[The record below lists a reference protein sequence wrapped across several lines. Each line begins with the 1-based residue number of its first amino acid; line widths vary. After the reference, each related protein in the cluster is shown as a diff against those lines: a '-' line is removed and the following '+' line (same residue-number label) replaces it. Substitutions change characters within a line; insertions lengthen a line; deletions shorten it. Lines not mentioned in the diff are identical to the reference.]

1 MSLIPDGFS
10 VKHSIPYPWVNCLK
24 TVTLTAT
31 HTHIAHIWQKP
42 PVFNR
47 PLSSGGSQRVCFG
60 ESRLYLQHAPVF
72 LMKRA
77 LMEKNYC
84 NHTCTTATMLMTKWI
99 NLRFSEVHR
108 HGLSL
113 SLTAAVIFKTNLT
126 CYWECFYSKERS
138 FIFCSLSLTTKLP
151 QRHAK
156 IAKHLSA

>member
-1 MSLIPDGFS
+1 MEVQVSLIPDGFS

-47 PLSSGGSQRVCFG
+47 PLSSGGPQRVCFG
-60 ESRLYLQHAPVF
+60 ESRLYLQHAAW
-72 LMKRA
+72 KGA
-77 LMEKNYC
+77 LMGKNYC
-84 NHTCTTATMLMTKWI
+84 NHTCTTATMLMTKWS

-113 SLTAAVIFKTNLT
+113 SLTVAVIFKTLKI
-126 CYWECFYSKERS
+126 WPVIESVSIKKKDLLYSA
-138 FIFCSLSLTTKLP
+138 LSPLPLHYHTDTPKL
-151 QRHAK
+151 RN
-156 IAKHLSA
+156 I